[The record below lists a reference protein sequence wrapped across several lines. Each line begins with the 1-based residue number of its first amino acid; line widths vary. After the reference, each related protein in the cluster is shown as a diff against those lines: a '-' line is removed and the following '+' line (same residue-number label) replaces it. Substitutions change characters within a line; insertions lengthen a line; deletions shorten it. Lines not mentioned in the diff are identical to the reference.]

1 MIWSLSWKNMWRNP
15 VRSGIIIGA
24 ISIGMFAGVFASTFM
39 KGWMNQRLES
49 GVETEVS
56 YIQIHHPKFRDNF
69 DLKMLMVNG
78 RQVSNEILKIKGV
91 DGTSPRIVLQS
102 MASSAETGAGV
113 KIIGVDPEREKTT
126 SNLYR
131 YITEGDYFK
140 SIRKNPVVIGQ
151 KLADKLKV
159 RLKSKV
165 IITLQDSE
173 GDITGGVFRVCGI
186 FDTGNNMFE
195 EANLF
200 VRNPDLQKL
209 AVIADGAVHEIT
221 VHISEPGELE
231 AIKKQIVEKYP
242 GLEVLSWKEITP
254 ELGYINEIG
263 NMYTYIFVI
272 IILLALGFG
281 IVNTM
286 LMAVLER
293 IKELGM
299 LMAIGMSKKR
309 IFLML
314 MLETIFLTLT
324 GGMIGIILGVVLTVA
339 TASTGIDL
347 SMYAVG
353 LEDMGYASIIFPVLE
368 PGMVIVISILVILT
382 GIIASIYPARKA
394 LKYNPAD
401 AIRIDM

>member
-1 MIWSLSWKNMWRNP
+1 MIWSLSWKNMWRSP
-15 VRSGIIIGA
+15 VRSGVIIGA

-56 YIQIHHPKFRDNF
+56 YIQIHHPEFRDNF
-69 DLKMLMVNG
+69 DLKMLMING
-78 RQVSNEILKIKGV
+78 RQVSNEILNIKGV

-131 YITEGDYFK
+131 YITKGNYFE

-151 KLADKLKV
+151 KLADKLNV
-159 RLKSKV
+159 RLKSKI

-173 GDITGGVFRVCGI
+173 GNITGGVFRVCGI

-200 VRNPDLQKL
+200 VKNQDLQKL

-221 VHISEPGELE
+221 VHISEPRELE

-286 LMAVLER
+286 LMVVLER

-324 GGMIGIILGVVLTVA
+324 GGMIGIIMGIALTVA
-339 TASTGIDL
+339 TAKTGIDL

-368 PGMVIVISILVILT
+368 PGMVLVISILVILT
-382 GIIASIYPARKA
+382 GIVASIYPARKA

>member
-1 MIWSLSWKNMWRNP
+1 MWRSP
-15 VRSGIIIGA
+15 VRSGVIIGA

-69 DLKMLMVNG
+69 DLKMLIVNG

-131 YITEGDYFK
+131 YIKEGNYFE
-140 SIRKNPVVIGQ
+140 SIRRNPVVIGQ

-159 RLKSKV
+159 RLKSKI

-173 GDITGGVFRVCGI
+173 GNITGGVFRVCGI

-200 VRNPDLQKL
+200 VRNTDLQKL

-286 LMAVLER
+286 LMVVLER

-324 GGMIGIILGVVLTVA
+324 GGIIGIILGVALTVA
-339 TASTGIDL
+339 TASSGIDL

-368 PGMVIVISILVILT
+368 PGMVLVISILVILT
-382 GIIASIYPARKA
+382 GIVASIYPARKA

>member
-1 MIWSLSWKNMWRNP
+1 MIWSLSWKNMWRSP
-15 VRSGIIIGA
+15 VRSGVIIGA

-69 DLKMLMVNG
+69 DLKMLIVNG

-131 YITEGDYFK
+131 YIKEGNYFE
-140 SIRKNPVVIGQ
+140 SIRRNPVVIGQ

-159 RLKSKV
+159 RLKSKI

-173 GDITGGVFRVCGI
+173 GNITGGVFRVCGI

-200 VRNPDLQKL
+200 VRNTDLQKL

-286 LMAVLER
+286 LMVVLER

-324 GGMIGIILGVVLTVA
+324 GGIIGIILGVALTVA
-339 TASTGIDL
+339 TASSGIDL

-368 PGMVIVISILVILT
+368 PGMVLVISILVILT
-382 GIIASIYPARKA
+382 GIVASIYPARKA